1 MGDVEKSPAML
12 LDELASLY
20 PQARRKLATIL
31 RLMSETFA
39 EVPDGKTAAHTAP
52 TINVVAGT
60 ASAHC
65 WVRYRPDLWMRLFQA
80 MSVSVDSLGSAGVK
94 SMGRSSSLP
103 LWNTAPAPTMVTGCG
118 G

>member
-31 RLMSETFA
+31 RQMSETFA

-60 ASAHC
+60 ASIDVGTLLGEISSRPVDEVVSGD
-65 WVRYRPDLWMRLFQA
+65 VRF
-80 MSVSVDSLGSAGVK
+80 G
-94 SMGRSSSLP
+94 
-103 LWNTAPAPTMVTGCG
+103 
-118 G
+118 